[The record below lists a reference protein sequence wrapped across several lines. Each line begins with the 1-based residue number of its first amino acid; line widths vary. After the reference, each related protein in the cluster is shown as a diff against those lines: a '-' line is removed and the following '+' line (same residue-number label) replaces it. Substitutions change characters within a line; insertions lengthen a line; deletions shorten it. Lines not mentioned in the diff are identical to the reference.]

1 MEKRKRRKLET
12 AGWKVGETQDFLD
25 LGDVEMA
32 MIDVRVSLARE
43 LRRKRQERKISQA
56 VFAKRIGSSQSRVAK
71 MEAGDPSVSI
81 DLLVRSL
88 VSTGST
94 AAEVGEIIAAAG
106 SDAT

>member
-1 MEKRKRRKLET
+1 MDKSKRKKLEH
-12 AGWKVGETQDFLD
+12 AGWKVGDTQEFLD
-25 LGDVEMA
+25 LSDVEIA
-32 MIDVRVSLARE
+32 MIDVRVSLAQE

-56 VFAKRIGSSQSRVAK
+56 AFAKRIGSSQSRVAK

-94 AAEVGEIIAAAG
+94 PAEVGQIIAMVGA
-106 SDAT
+106 DAD